1 MTKNA
6 KLSIIFAGTAV
17 LIVAVLL
24 IATGGDDTTTT
35 TIETVSS
42 GADAEVMRDNTHI
55 LGPEG
60 ASGVELVEFL
70 DFECESCLAL
80 FPIMERL
87 REEYAGEVTFGM
99 RYFPIE
105 SHANAQIAAQAV
117 EAASKQGALEEMYI
131 KMYETQPEWGE
142 QQESKRDLFIS
153 FAEELGLDRK
163 QFIAD
168 LDAQSTIDRIAYDQK
183 EGLALGVQGT
193 PTLYLNGEPMEPGP
207 YEQMKAE
214 IDAALEGQ

>member
-6 KLSIIFAGTAV
+6 KLSIIAIGFAV
-17 LIVAVLL
+17 LVVGALL
-24 IATGGDDTTTT
+24 IATGGDDPP
-35 TIETVSS
+35 SS
-42 GADAEVMRDNTHI
+42 TSATPIAGSAEVVADNTHF
-55 LGPEG
+55 LQEG
-60 ASGVELVEFL
+60 SSEVTVTEFL

-87 REEYAGEVTFGM
+87 REEYDGEVGFAI
-99 RYFPIE
+99 RYFPIA

-153 FAEELGLDRK
+153 FAEEMGLDME
-163 QFIAD
+163 QFEED
-168 LDAQSTIDRIAYDQK
+168 LDAQSTIDRVNFDQQAGT
-183 EGLALGVQGT
+183 ELGVTGT
-193 PTLYLNGEPMEPGP
+193 PTLFLNGEPFQPGP

-214 IDAALEGQ
+214 IDAALDGS